1 MKTMDEAGMIC
12 REKPGFEGSMRVM
25 GEKVP
30 TLKSILQKLGID
42 NSPSN
47 RLTESLPFSL
57 HDTTAGT
64 ENELQVAVRGDRSTV
79 DLPFTIAQ
87 SNYFANIMKR
97 ASAGDTPRDVVSHLE
112 RYLSQNREKIW
123 ENSWVRFPLRLLTPL
138 ARQVLETDLLADK
151 STPQLGARSDLKRFL
166 IHENGERTLRIPISY
181 LLKISLADAVGSQ
194 DNLPRQVRETGLR
207 LLAHF
212 LNDNTSPETFSFHP
226 VALRPRTGM
235 GRAIARE
242 TAKRFLLTQLLV
254 QYANERFELRSRGQE
269 VLVYFAPHPPIRQ
282 KELNDSISDAF
293 YRELFMSPCL
303 SGWDRGE
310 EKHRYM
316 CLCHQ
321 VLSRSQ
327 LNAIAKLR
335 EAGII
340 TRNLV
345 VLPNL
350 SNICLANNGTHLSL
364 GSRKLTRALRDASSG
379 FTRADEKYL
388 GDLVIK
394 IVEHFLPLLVGAYSA
409 SPYRL
414 DFCDFHPEKA
424 LGYLPHELDYTHLR
438 MIWRRWRKKANL
450 RIFGYAMT
458 PFGPEWLDR
467 TLAAVLKLKGDV
479 VPDFRLIDYFVAL
492 MSTERSPGL
501 DGRLG
506 NGDRLKDD
514 LAELGVFDSRM
525 ALYMLYRLR
534 EHHKVGFSGFEGRHY
549 SLFSSLLDDLGHAAN
564 LQVLVNGFAL
574 KAIAEGK
581 VTHGD
586 IPDDPTVESE
596 RRQIF
601 FGSAIGIPTFYVRQ
615 DTGNRFLKS
624 ILEKTERIRSSR
636 RYPGYL
642 RVHNAEYRKALGR
655 ILMREADDLIEL
667 QGMGS
672 TIKDMLERLDHPAE
686 AGAGGKIER
695 GILLELGARS
705 PMQVSAR
712 DFNSAAERYYREK
725 LRLDNTAEG
734 MAVLE
739 EDIRSMEAAYD
750 LDQET
755 YRPLFAHALGEVPA
769 TEFLSRIRQGI
780 RPESLGTEEIL
791 KLINLLLITIYRDM
805 EKEESTSHELTGHP
819 IDGAPVYQT
828 ANG

>member
-1 MKTMDEAGMIC
+1 MSCQEKT
-12 REKPGFEGSMRVM
+12 GFARSVHPVHELTPSV
-25 GEKVP
+25 
-30 TLKSILQKLGID
+30 KSILGKLGID
-42 NSPSN
+42 YSPSSH
-47 RLTESLPFSL
+47 LVESLPFSL

-64 ENELQVAVRGDRSTV
+64 ENELQVAVRGERDAV
-79 DLPFTIAQ
+79 DLPFIIAE

-97 ASAGDTPRDVVSHLE
+97 ASAGDTSREVISQLE
-112 RYLSQNREKIW
+112 RYLSQNTEKVW
-123 ENSWVRFPLRLLTPL
+123 ENSWVRFPHRLLSPL

-151 STPQLGARSDLKRFL
+151 SNPQLGMRSDLSRFL
-166 IHENGERTLRIPISY
+166 MHENGEKVLRIPISY
-181 LLKISLADAVGSQ
+181 LLKLSLADVLGTQPA
-194 DNLPRQVRETGLR
+194 LPRSLKETGLR

-226 VALRPRTGM
+226 VALHPGSGM
-235 GRAIARE
+235 GRAIAAE

-254 QYANERFELRSRGQE
+254 QYANEHFGLRSRGQE
-269 VLVYFAPHPPIRQ
+269 VFVYFAPHPPVRQ

-310 EKHRYM
+310 DKHRYM

-364 GSRKLTRALRDASSG
+364 GSRRLTQALADGSSG
-379 FTRADEKYL
+379 FTIADEKYL
-388 GDLVIK
+388 GDLAIK
-394 IVEHFLPLLVGAYSA
+394 VVEHFLPLFVGSYSA

-414 DFCDFHPEKA
+414 DFSDFHPEKA

-438 MIWRRWRKKANL
+438 MIWRRWKKKANL
-450 RIFGYAMT
+450 RFMGYAVT

-467 TLAAVLKLKGDV
+467 TLATLLGLRGDL
-479 VPDFRLIDYFVAL
+479 VPDFRLVDYFVAL

-506 NGDRLKDD
+506 NGDRLKED

-534 EHHKVGFSGFEGRHY
+534 EFSKLGFSGFEGRHY
-549 SLFSSLLDDLGHAAN
+549 SLFDSIVKDLGQAAN
-564 LQVLVNGFAL
+564 LQVLVSGFAF
-574 KAIAEGK
+574 KAIAQGR
-581 VTHGD
+581 VSHGD
-586 IPDDPTVESE
+586 IPDEPTVESE

-615 DTGNRFLKS
+615 DTGNRFLKG
-624 ILEKTERIRSSR
+624 IIEKTERVRLSR

-642 RVHNAEYRKALGR
+642 RVYHAEYKKALSW
-655 ILMREADDLIEL
+655 ILMREAGDLIEL
-667 QGMGS
+667 LELGP
-672 TIKDMLERLDHPAE
+672 TITDLSERLNNPAE
-686 AGAGGKIER
+686 ASVSARLER
-695 GILLELGARS
+695 GILGELGARS
-705 PMQVSAR
+705 PMRVHAR
-712 DFNSAAERYYREK
+712 DFNAAAERYYRGS
-725 LRLDNTAEG
+725 LRLKTIGEA

-739 EDIRSMEAAYD
+739 EDLQTMERAYD
-750 LDQET
+750 LDAET
-755 YRPLFAHALGEVPA
+755 YRPLFAHVLGEVTA
-769 TEFLSRIRQGI
+769 VELLDRIRDGI
-780 RPESLGTEEIL
+780 LNETLPVDDLQR
-791 KLINLLLITIYRDM
+791 LINLILITICRDL
-805 EKEESTSHELTGHP
+805 EKEASRSHDLPAACTHGT
-819 IDGAPVYQT
+819 PVHHT

>member
-1 MKTMDEAGMIC
+1 MKTMDEAAMIC
-12 REKPGFEGSMRVM
+12 HETPGFEGSLRMT
-25 GEKVP
+25 GDAVP
-30 TLKSILQKLGID
+30 TVKSILRKLGVE

-47 RLTESLPFSL
+47 RLAESLPFSL

-64 ENELQVAVRGDRSTV
+64 ENELQVAVRGERSIV
-79 DLPFTIAQ
+79 DLPLTIAQ

-97 ASAGDTPRDVVSHLE
+97 ASAGDTSRDAVSHLE
-112 RYLSQNREKIW
+112 QYLGQNREKVW

-151 STPQLGARSDLKRFL
+151 SNPQLGPRSDLKRFL

-194 DNLPRQVRETGLR
+194 DNLPRRIRETGLR

-226 VALRPRTGM
+226 VALSPRSGM

-242 TAKRFLLTQLLV
+242 TSKRYLLTQLLV
-254 QYANERFELRSRGQE
+254 QYANARFELRSAGQE
-269 VLVYFAPHPPIRQ
+269 VLVYFAPHPPMRQ

-350 SNICLANNGTHLSL
+350 SNISLANNGTHLSL
-364 GSRKLTRALRDASSG
+364 GSRRLTRALRDPASG

-394 IVEHFLPLLVGAYSA
+394 VVEHFLPLFVGIYSA

-424 LGYLPHELDYTHLR
+424 LGFLPHELDYTHLR
-438 MIWRRWRKKANL
+438 MLWRRWKRKADL
-450 RIFGYAMT
+450 RVFGGTMT
-458 PFGPEWLDR
+458 PFGPQWLDR
-467 TLAAVLKLKGDV
+467 TLAAVLRLKGDM

-514 LAELGVFDSRM
+514 LAELGIFESRM

-534 EHHKVGFSGFEGRHY
+534 EHHQVGFSGFEGRHY
-549 SLFSSLLDDLGHAAN
+549 SLFSSLLNDLGHAAN
-564 LQVLVNGFAL
+564 LQALLTGFAL
-574 KAIAEGK
+574 KVIAEGK

-601 FGSAIGIPTFYVRQ
+601 FGGAIGIPTFYVRQ
-615 DTGNRFLKS
+615 DTGNRFLRS
-624 ILEKTERIRSSR
+624 ILEKTERIRPSR

-642 RVHNAEYRKALGR
+642 RVHNTEYRKALGR
-655 ILMREADDLIEL
+655 LLMLEADDLIEL
-667 QGMGS
+667 QDLGS
-672 TIKDMLERLDHPAE
+672 TIKDMLERLEHPEE

-695 GILLELGARS
+695 GILRELGARS
-705 PMQVSAR
+705 AMQVSAR
-712 DFNSAAERYYREK
+712 DFNSAAERYYRET
-725 LRLDNTAEG
+725 LRLENTAEG

-739 EDIRSMEAAYD
+739 EDIRSLEAAYD
-750 LDQET
+750 LDEES
-755 YRPLFAHALGEVPA
+755 YRPLFAHALGDVPA
-769 TEFLSRIRQGI
+769 MEFLNRMRQGI
-780 RPESLGTEEIL
+780 CGGSPRTEEIL
-791 KLINLLLITIYRDM
+791 KLINLLLITVCRDM
-805 EKEESTSHELTGHP
+805 EKEESTSHELAAHP
-819 IDGAPVYQT
+819 IDAAPVYQT

>member
-1 MKTMDEAGMIC
+1 MSTHK
-12 REKPGFEGSMRVM
+12 KPGFGRTIRTAHELTPS
-25 GEKVP
+25 
-30 TLKSILQKLGID
+30 TKSILEKLGID
-42 NSPSN
+42 YSPSS

-64 ENELQVAVRGDRSTV
+64 ENELQVAVRGERDTV
-79 DLPFTIAQ
+79 DQPFTIAE
-87 SNYFANIMKR
+87 SNYFANIVKR
-97 ASAGDTPRDVVSHLE
+97 ASAGDTSREVISQLE
-112 RYLSQNREKIW
+112 SYLSHNAQKIW
-123 ENSWVRFPLRLLTPL
+123 ENSWVRFPHRLLSPL
-138 ARQVLETDLLADK
+138 ARQILDVDLLADK
-151 STPQLGARSDLKRFL
+151 RTPQMGMRSDLDRFL
-166 IHENGERTLRIPISY
+166 VHEAGEKVLRLPISY
-181 LLKISLADAVGSQ
+181 LLKISLADVLGAQ
-194 DNLPRQVRETGLR
+194 EDLPPLLRETGLR

-212 LNDNTSPETFSFHP
+212 LNDNTSPETFSFQP
-226 VALRPRTGM
+226 VALRPQSGM
-235 GRAIARE
+235 GRAIAAE

-254 QYANERFELRSRGQE
+254 QYANVRFELRSRGQE

-327 LNAIAKLR
+327 LNAVAKLR

-364 GSRKLTRALRDASSG
+364 GSRKLTHALEDASSG
-379 FTRADEKYL
+379 YTIADEKYL

-394 IVEHFLPLLVGAYSA
+394 VVEHFLPLFVGSYSA

-438 MIWRRWRKKANL
+438 MIWRRWKKKADL
-450 RIFGYAMT
+450 RFFGYALT
-458 PFGPEWLDR
+458 PFGPHWLDR
-467 TLAAVLKLKGDV
+467 GLAAILRLRGDV
-479 VPDFRLIDYFVAL
+479 VPDFRIIDYFVAL

-506 NGDRLKDD
+506 NGDRLKED

-534 EHHKVGFSGFEGRHY
+534 EFSKLGFSGFEGRHY
-549 SLFSSLLDDLGHAAN
+549 SLFDSLLEDLGQAAN
-564 LQVLVNGFAL
+564 LQVLVSAFAF
-574 KAIAEGK
+574 KAIAEGR
-581 VTHGD
+581 VSHAD
-586 IPDDPTVESE
+586 IPDEPTVESE

-615 DTGNRFLKS
+615 DTGNRFLKG
-624 ILEKTERIRSSR
+624 IIEMTKRVRLSR

-642 RVHNAEYRKALGR
+642 RVYISEYRRALSW
-655 ILMREADDLIEL
+655 ILMRDAGDLIEL
-667 QGMGS
+667 LELEP
-672 TIKDMLERLDHPAE
+672 TIKNLSERLNNPAE
-686 AGAGGKIER
+686 AGVSARLER
-695 GILLELGARS
+695 GILRELGARS
-705 PMQVSAR
+705 PMHVHAR
-712 DFNSAAERYYREK
+712 DFNAAAERYYHGS
-725 LRLDNTAEG
+725 LRLKTMGEA

-739 EDIRSMEAAYD
+739 EDVRSMERAYD

-755 YRPLFAHALGEVPA
+755 YRPLFAHVLGEVTA
-769 TEFLSRIRQGI
+769 TDFLDRIRNGALD
-780 RPESLGTEEIL
+780 ESLPADDIQ
-791 KLINLLLITIYRDM
+791 KLVNLVLITICRDM
-805 EKEESTSHELTGHP
+805 EKEESRGHDTP
-819 IDGAPVYQT
+819 AAYSDGAPVYQT

>member
-1 MKTMDEAGMIC
+1 MSIQQ
-12 REKPGFEGSMRVM
+12 KPGFGRTVRTVNELTPSIN
-25 GEKVP
+25 
-30 TLKSILQKLGID
+30 SILEKLGID
-42 NSPSN
+42 NSPSS

-64 ENELQVAVRGDRSTV
+64 ENELQVAVRGERDSV
-79 DLPFTIAQ
+79 DLPFTITE
-87 SNYFANIMKR
+87 SNTFANIMKR
-97 ASAGDTPRDVVSHLE
+97 ASAGDTSREVISQLE
-112 RYLSQNREKIW
+112 RYLSQNSERIW
-123 ENSWVRFPLRLLTPL
+123 ENSWVRFPHRLLSPL
-138 ARQVLETDLLADK
+138 AREVLDIDLLADK
-151 STPQLGARSDLKRFL
+151 SNPQLGSRSDLHRFL
-166 IHENGERTLRIPISY
+166 MHENGEKVLRIPISY
-181 LLKISLADAVGSQ
+181 LLKLALADVIGAQ
-194 DNLPRQVRETGLR
+194 ENLPSTLMKTGLR

-226 VALRPRTGM
+226 VALHPRSDM
-235 GRAIARE
+235 GRAIAVE

-254 QYANERFELRSRGQE
+254 QYANDHFELRSIGQE
-269 VLVYFAPHPPIRQ
+269 VLVYFAPHPPVRQ

-364 GSRKLTRALRDASSG
+364 GSRMLTQALADVSSG
-379 FTRADEKYL
+379 FTIADEKYL

-394 IVEHFLPLLVGAYSA
+394 IVEHFLPLFVGSYSA

-414 DFCDFHPEKA
+414 DFSDFHPEKA

-438 MIWRRWRKKANL
+438 MIWRRWKKKADL
-450 RIFGYAMT
+450 RILGYAVT

-467 TLAAVLKLKGDV
+467 AVAAVLRLKGDI

-506 NGDRLKDD
+506 NGDRLKKD

-525 ALYMLYRLR
+525 ATYLLYRLR
-534 EHHKVGFSGFEGRHY
+534 EYSKSGFSGFEGRHY
-549 SLFSSLLDDLGHAAN
+549 SLFDSLLGDLAQAAN
-564 LQVLVNGFAL
+564 LQVLVTGFAF
-574 KAIAEGK
+574 KAIAEGR
-581 VTHGD
+581 VTHSD
-586 IPDDPTVESE
+586 IPDEPTVESE

-615 DTGNRFLKS
+615 ETGNRFLKG
-624 ILEKTERIRSSR
+624 IVEKTERVRLSR

-642 RVHNAEYRKALGR
+642 RVYHSEYRQALSWV
-655 ILMREADDLIEL
+655 LMREAGDLIEL
-667 QGMGS
+667 LELGP
-672 TIKDMLERLDHPAE
+672 TIQDLSERLNHPAE
-686 AGAGGKIER
+686 AGVSARLER
-695 GILLELGARS
+695 GILRELGARS
-705 PMQVSAR
+705 PMRVNAR
-712 DFNSAAERYYREK
+712 EFNAAAERYYRGS
-725 LRLDNTAEG
+725 LRLKTMSEA
-734 MAVLE
+734 MTVVE
-739 EDIRSMEAAYD
+739 EDLRSMERAFD
-750 LDQET
+750 LDEAK
-755 YRPLFAHALGEVPA
+755 YRLLFAHVLGEEAA
-769 TEFLSRIRQGI
+769 TDFLKRVRKKVLD
-780 RPESLGTEEIL
+780 ESLSAEDL
-791 KLINLLLITIYRDM
+791 QKLINLVLITICRDL
-805 EKEESTSHELTGHP
+805 EKEASTAHETPEAHS
-819 IDGAPVYQT
+819 DGSPVYQT

>member
-1 MKTMDEAGMIC
+1 MHAMHEFTPST
-12 REKPGFEGSMRVM
+12 R
-25 GEKVP
+25 
-30 TLKSILQKLGID
+30 SILEKLGID
-42 NSPSN
+42 NSPSS
-47 RLTESLPFSL
+47 RLTETLPFSL
-57 HDTTAGT
+57 NDTTAGT
-64 ENELQVAVRGDRSTV
+64 ENELQVAVRGERDSV
-79 DLPFTIAQ
+79 DLPFTIAE
-87 SNYFANIMKR
+87 SNYFANILKR
-97 ASAGDTPRDVVSHLE
+97 ASAGETSREAISQVE
-112 RYLSQNREKIW
+112 RYLSHNRERVW
-123 ENSWVRFPLRLLTPL
+123 ENSWVRFPHHLLSPM
-138 ARQVLETDLLADK
+138 AREVLDIDLLADK
-151 STPQLGARSDLKRFL
+151 GNPQLGPRSDLHRFL
-166 IHENGERTLRIPISY
+166 IQEGGERILRIPISY
-181 LLKISLADAVGSQ
+181 LLKIALADFLGTQ
-194 DNLPRQVRETGLR
+194 KKLPRQLTETGMR

-226 VALRPRTGM
+226 VALHPRTGM
-235 GRAIARE
+235 GRAIAAE

-254 QYANERFELRSRGQE
+254 RYANEHFDLRSRGQE
-269 VLVYFAPHPPIRQ
+269 VLVYFAPHPPVRQ

-327 LNAIAKLR
+327 LNALGKLR

-364 GSRKLTRALRDASSG
+364 GSRKLTQALADASSG
-379 FTRADEKYL
+379 FTIADEKYL

-394 IVEHFLPLLVGAYSA
+394 VVEHFLPLFVGSYSA
-409 SPYRL
+409 APYRL
-414 DFCDFHPEKA
+414 DFSDFHPEKA

-438 MIWRRWRKKANL
+438 MIWRRWKKKADL
-450 RIFGYAMT
+450 RFLGYAFT

-467 TLAAVLKLKGDV
+467 AVAAILRLKGDI

-506 NGDRLKDD
+506 NGDRLKKD

-534 EHHKVGFSGFEGRHY
+534 EFSKLGFSGFEGRHY
-549 SLFSSLLDDLGHAAN
+549 SLFHSLIGDLGQAAN
-564 LQVLVNGFAL
+564 LQVLVTGFAF
-574 KAIAEGK
+574 KAIAEGR
-581 VTHGD
+581 VAHGD
-586 IPDDPTVESE
+586 IPDVPTVESE

-615 DTGNRFLKS
+615 DTANRFLKG
-624 ILEKTERIRSSR
+624 IIEKTRRVRPSR

-642 RVHNAEYRKALGR
+642 RVHHYEYRKALSWV
-655 ILMREADDLIEL
+655 LMREAGDLIEL
-667 QGMGS
+667 LELGPAIQDLS
-672 TIKDMLERLDHPAE
+672 ERLNNPAE
-686 AGAGGKIER
+686 NGAGGRLER
-695 GILLELGARS
+695 EILGELGARS
-705 PMQVSAR
+705 PMRVNAR
-712 DFNSAAERYYREK
+712 EFNAAAERYYRGR
-725 LRLDNTAEG
+725 LRLKTLGEA
-734 MAVLE
+734 MTVLE
-739 EDIRSMEAAYD
+739 EDVRSMESAFD
-750 LDQET
+750 LDEEA
-755 YRPLFAHALGEVPA
+755 YRPLFAHVLGEVAA
-769 TEFLSRIRQGI
+769 TEFLKRVARRAQE
-780 RPESLGTEEIL
+780 ESLSTEDL
-791 KLINLLLITIYRDM
+791 RTLINLVLITIRRDM
-805 EKEESTSHELTGHP
+805 EKEESPAHAAPRPHS
-819 IDGAPVYQT
+819 DGTPVCQT